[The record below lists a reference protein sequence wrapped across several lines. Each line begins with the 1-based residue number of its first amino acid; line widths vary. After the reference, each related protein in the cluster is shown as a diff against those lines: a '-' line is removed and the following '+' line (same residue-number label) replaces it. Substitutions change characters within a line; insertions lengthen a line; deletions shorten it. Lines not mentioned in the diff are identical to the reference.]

1 MGWGV
6 GAAGDVA
13 PFVSAGYPSGTS
25 HIACYISVA
34 SLIMFE
40 NQKLYRVVF
49 QLFLPIFS
57 SKMKNYGQPIKDS
70 VP

>member
-25 HIACYISVA
+25 HIVCYISVA

-40 NQKLYRVVF
+40 NPKVYVETMLGC
-49 QLFLPIFS
+49 IFE
-57 SKMKNYGQPIKDS
+57 KMR
-70 VP
+70 

>member
-25 HIACYISVA
+25 HIVCYISVA

-40 NQKLYRVVF
+40 NPKVYVETTLAC
-49 QLFLPIFS
+49 IFE
-57 SKMKNYGQPIKDS
+57 KMR
-70 VP
+70 